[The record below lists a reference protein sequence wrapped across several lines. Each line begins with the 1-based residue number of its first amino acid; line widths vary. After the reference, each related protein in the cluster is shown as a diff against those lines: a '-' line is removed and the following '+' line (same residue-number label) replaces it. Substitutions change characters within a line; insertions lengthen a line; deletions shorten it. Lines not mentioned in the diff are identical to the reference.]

1 MNISKSNFV
10 SSSQEILNSINEADF
25 ISFDTEFTGLSTG
38 LFRIHQYESIED
50 RYYKIKQHIEQFWVC
65 QLGISTFKQKESS
78 SEYEAKVFNMYMYP
92 THRTLNMSMSSMS
105 FLVENGFNMN
115 FLFKEAIP
123 CVKSTDPSW
132 NTSTSRLG
140 SFSISEKNRL
150 YVERVE
156 NEVVEFLKSS
166 QKTMQVPLEGEYQK
180 KLLLGSDGIA
190 PRFRY
195 LEMKCDKK
203 TPLALTVKK
212 NNKKIPEYFPK
223 NRPKK
228 EEEEGKEEEGK
239 EEEKEKEES
248 KANTQVPTMATIV
261 QELLSKKVPLIGH
274 YMILDVAFL
283 YDHFIG
289 PLPPTLE
296 EFRQSVNSIFPPLY
310 DTKYISKSLL
320 SNVKFIKKT
329 SVEDL
334 FSYCKKRK
342 EFSQLVSITPHE
354 NFNLST
360 QAHEAGYDA
369 YMTGYIFI
377 NFLKFLPNPEDM
389 QKAAGKICVQG
400 HYKEYIDIYNPNTD
414 DFNFENVVK
423 IKLLNKVT
431 AQELSLRLSRFSD
444 VFVIQEDEYSFFA
457 EFYQVDCEKIDE
469 ILGGLNGEE
478 GVRAA
483 RFIQRN
489 LI

>member
-65 QLGISTFKQKESS
+65 QLGISTFKQKENPL
-78 SEYEAKVFNMYMYP
+78 EYEAKVFNIYMYP
-92 THRTLNMSMSSMS
+92 AHRTLNMSMSSMS
-105 FLVENGFNMN
+105 FLVENGFDMN

-123 CVKSTDPSW
+123 CVKTTDPSW
-132 NTSTSRLG
+132 NTCTSRLG
-140 SFSISEKNRL
+140 SYSLSEKNRL

-156 NEVVEFLKSS
+156 NEVVEFLKSN
-166 QKTMQVPLEGEYQK
+166 QKTMQVPLETEYQK

-190 PRFRY
+190 PRFRH

-203 TPLALTVKK
+203 APLILTLKK
-212 NNKKIPEYFPK
+212 NNKKVPEYFPK
-223 NRPKK
+223 NRL
-228 EEEEGKEEEGK
+228 G
-239 EEEKEKEES
+239 EES
-248 KANTQVPTMATIV
+248 EDENEVPTMTTII
-261 QELLSKKVPLIGH
+261 QALLSKKVPLIGH

-289 PLPPTLE
+289 PLPQTLE
-296 EFRQSVNSIFPPLY
+296 EFRQSVNLIFPPLF
-310 DTKYISKSLL
+310 DTKYISKSLF
-320 SNVKFIKKT
+320 SSIKFIKKT

-334 FSYCKKRK
+334 YSYCKKRK
-342 EFSQLVSITPHE
+342 ELNQLVSITPHE

-369 YMTGYIFI
+369 YMTGCIFI
-377 NFLKFLPNPEDM
+377 HFLKFLPKPEDM
-389 QKAAGKICVQG
+389 QKTAGKICVQG
-400 HYKEYIDIYNPNTD
+400 HYKEYIDIYSTNIDN
-414 DFNFENVVK
+414 FNFENVIKVK
-423 IKLLNKVT
+423 LVNKVT
-431 AQELSLRLSRFSD
+431 AQELSLRLSKFAD
-444 VFVIQEDEYSFFA
+444 VFVIQEDEYCFFA
-457 EFYQVDCEKIDE
+457 EFYQVNCDKIEE
-469 ILGGLNGEE
+469 ILICLSGQD
-478 GVRAA
+478 GVKAGK
-483 RFIQRN
+483 FIHRN